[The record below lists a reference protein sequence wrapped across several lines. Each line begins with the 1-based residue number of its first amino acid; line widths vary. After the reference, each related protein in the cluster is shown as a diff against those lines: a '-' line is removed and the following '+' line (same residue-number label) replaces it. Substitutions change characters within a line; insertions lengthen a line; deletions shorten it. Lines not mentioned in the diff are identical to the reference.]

1 MNIKIKQAIFILAAS
16 ALIMGCGKEKT
27 KTVEKEIVRMVKYE
41 ESTFN
46 QGGLDL
52 KFSGSLKPA
61 VESMLS
67 FKVSGTLEKINV
79 SIGDKVTKGQLLAV
93 LDKSSYNLQAQQ
105 AEASYEQAKA
115 SLLSVDS
122 KIAEAKTGI
131 AQAKTGI
138 LQAKSAIEQAEAAY
152 SRAVTIKNTAEKD
165 FERYRELYLNDSI
178 AQNVFDQSK
187 SGLDQAK
194 SAVEQSAAAVEQ
206 AKAAYEQTLAQK
218 EQTEFLLEQAN
229 AGKRA
234 AEAQVNAVAKQL
246 ELARLQLSYT
256 ELPAPIDGTIA
267 LKMSEVNEN
276 IGAGQPILR
285 IDSGSEL
292 EAEIYVS
299 ESDIN
304 SINLGDKANIFV
316 SSVNQHMEGTV
327 TEIGSTSTGFGGTY
341 VIKLNIA
348 GQNNKGLKSGMVVEV
363 KLKTAEKEKYITLS
377 PSAIN
382 QDSSGE
388 NFVYTV
394 ENISNGEGVVVKKV
408 IVIGKLINNKIEIL
422 SGIDENEKIIT
433 AGVSKVVPG
442 QKVRLYEEVK

>member
-218 EQTEFLLEQAN
+218 SKPNF
-229 AGKRA
+229 
-234 AEAQVNAVAKQL
+234 
-246 ELARLQLSYT
+246 Y
-256 ELPAPIDGTIA
+256 
-267 LKMSEVNEN
+267 
-276 IGAGQPILR
+276 
-285 IDSGSEL
+285 
-292 EAEIYVS
+292 
-299 ESDIN
+299 
-304 SINLGDKANIFV
+304 
-316 SSVNQHMEGTV
+316 
-327 TEIGSTSTGFGGTY
+327 
-341 VIKLNIA
+341 LNR
-348 GQNNKGLKSGMVVEV
+348 QML
-363 KLKTAEKEKYITLS
+363 EKEPLKH
-377 PSAIN
+377 
-382 QDSSGE
+382 
-388 NFVYTV
+388 
-394 ENISNGEGVVVKKV
+394 
-408 IVIGKLINNKIEIL
+408 
-422 SGIDENEKIIT
+422 
-433 AGVSKVVPG
+433 
-442 QKVRLYEEVK
+442 RLMPLQNS

>member
-1 MNIKIKQAIFILAAS
+1 MNIKIKQAAFILAAS
-16 ALIMGCGKEKT
+16 ALIIGCGKEKT
-27 KTVEKEIVRMVKYE
+27 VEKEIIRMVKYE
-41 ESTFN
+41 ESTLN

-67 FKVSGTLEKINV
+67 FKINGTLEKINV
-79 SIGDKVTKGQLLAV
+79 SIGDKVKKGQVLAV
-93 LDKSSYNLQAQQ
+93 LDKSSYILQAQQ

-115 SLLSVDS
+115 SLLSMDY

-165 FERYRELYLNDSI
+165 FERYRELYLNDSV
-178 AQNVFDQSK
+178 AQNVFDQAK

-194 SAVEQSAAAVEQ
+194 AAVEQSFAAVAQ

-256 ELPAPIDGTIA
+256 ELAAPIDGTIA

-299 ESDIN
+299 ESAIN
-304 SINLGDKANIFV
+304 SINIGDKADIFV
-316 SSVNQHMEGTV
+316 ASVNKLMEGTV
-327 TEIGSTSTGFGGTY
+327 TEVGSTSTGFGGTY
-341 VIKLNIA
+341 VIKLNI
-348 GQNNKGLKSGMVVEV
+348 GSQNNKVLKSGMVVEV
-363 KLKTAEKEKYITLS
+363 KLKTAEKEKYITL
-377 PSAIN
+377 PLSAIN

-394 ENISNGEGVVVKKV
+394 ENINNGEGVVVKKS
-408 IVIGKLINNKIEIL
+408 IVIGKLINNRIEIL
-422 SGIDENEKIIT
+422 SGIKENEKIIT
-433 AGVSKVVPG
+433 AGVSKVLPG